1 MDPGFERLKDYNLS
15 EEYMISNKQNL
26 KFNLHGH
33 PMDLFLKISVLPL
46 KGWFSSFGH
55 TQFPLV
61 FSFVT
66 FVFSLFFAVFASFL
80 INDVIDQ
87 NLVSVTLT

>member
-26 KFNLHGH
+26 KFNLQGH

-55 TQFPLV
+55 TQFPLDPLLPTPPPLAE
-61 FSFVT
+61 FCHMT
-66 FVFSLFFAVFASFL
+66 TPKLASNVWTRL
-80 INDVIDQ
+80 
-87 NLVSVTLT
+87 

>member
-26 KFNLHGH
+26 KFKLHGH

-46 KGWFSSFGH
+46 KRWFSSFGH
-55 TQFPLV
+55 TQFPLDPPLPTAPPPHHHYWLNSAISPHPNWPV
-61 FSFVT
+61 MS
-66 FVFSLFFAVFASFL
+66 
-80 INDVIDQ
+80 
-87 NLVSVTLT
+87 

>member
-46 KGWFSSFGH
+46 KGWFSFFDH
-55 TQFPLV
+55 TQFPLDPPLP
-61 FSFVT
+61 T
-66 FVFSLFFAVFASFL
+66 PP
-80 INDVIDQ
+80 
-87 NLVSVTLT
+87 TTTG

>member
-33 PMDLFLKISVLPL
+33 PMDLF
-46 KGWFSSFGH
+46 SSFGH
-55 TQFPLV
+55 TQFPLDPPLPTPPPPLLAE
-61 FSFVT
+61 FCHMT
-66 FVFSLFFAVFASFL
+66 TPKLAS
-80 INDVIDQ
+80 NV
-87 NLVSVTLT
+87 

>member
-26 KFNLHGH
+26 KFKLHGH

-46 KGWFSSFGH
+46 KRWFSSFGH
-55 TQFPLV
+55 TQFPLDPPLPTPPPPLLAE
-61 FSFVT
+61 FCHMT
-66 FVFSLFFAVFASFL
+66 TPKLAS
-80 INDVIDQ
+80 NV
-87 NLVSVTLT
+87 

>member
-26 KFNLHGH
+26 KFKLHGH

-46 KGWFSSFGH
+46 KRWFSSFGH
-55 TQFPLV
+55 TQFPLDPPLP
-61 FSFVT
+61 T
-66 FVFSLFFAVFASFL
+66 APTTTTGWILPY
-80 INDVIDQ
+80 DHTQ
-87 NLVSVTLT
+87 TGQ

>member
-26 KFNLHGH
+26 KFNLQGH

-55 TQFPLV
+55 TQFPLDPLLPTPPTPPPPTPLAE
-61 FSFVT
+61 FCHMT
-66 FVFSLFFAVFASFL
+66 TPKLAS
-80 INDVIDQ
+80 NV
-87 NLVSVTLT
+87 

>member
-46 KGWFSSFGH
+46 KAWFSSFGH

>member
-1 MDPGFERLKDYNLS
+1 MDPGFERLKDYDLS

-46 KGWFSSFGH
+46 KGWFSQFVLWPHPISFRSTPSDPPTTTG
-55 TQFPLV
+55 
-61 FSFVT
+61 
-66 FVFSLFFAVFASFL
+66 
-80 INDVIDQ
+80 
-87 NLVSVTLT
+87 